1 MDRQELIKKYEKLIQ
16 QNEPELEESKLAES
30 RSKLY
35 NNILRELKR
44 MDDEITTEQAWKKI
58 AEKYDKSIAN
68 VEADFEDW
76 INSGSTQTKEKPE
89 IPKFVA
95 DWIEEVKQRGCGL
108 ADALNCFVSPIM
120 PEKVKQWIQFDF
132 AAIGCHHDNQ
142 ELLAKAWL
150 NGYTIEKEPVWIV
163 KAPYDRYFGGF
174 LEKGNHAEINFSH
187 INRVNAQRFEDK
199 DKAQAVATLVDGT
212 VEEWS
217 EKDEQ

>member
-1 MDRQELIKKYEKLIQ
+1 MDKENLKQELTRHSMNFTNGGVNCEGITLPLIKYIID
-16 QNEPELEESKLAES
+16 NF
-30 RSKLY
+30 
-35 NNILRELKR
+35 
-44 MDDEITTEQAWKKI
+44 DDTPTTQQAWEKI
-58 AEKYDKSIAN
+58 AE
-68 VEADFEDW
+68 EFEEGPKELCATLVSALPPY
-76 INSGSTQTKEKPE
+76 NLSEKPE

-217 EKDEQ
+217 E

>member
-1 MDRQELIKKYEKLIQ
+1 MDKENLKQELTRHSMNFTNGGVNCEGITLPLIKYIID
-16 QNEPELEESKLAES
+16 NF
-30 RSKLY
+30 
-35 NNILRELKR
+35 
-44 MDDEITTEQAWKKI
+44 DDTPTTQQAWEKI
-58 AEKYDKSIAN
+58 AE
-68 VEADFEDW
+68 EFEEGPKELCATLVSALPPY
-76 INSGSTQTKEKPE
+76 NLSEKPE

-108 ADALNCFVSPIM
+108 ADALNYFVSPIM

-150 NGYTIEKEPVWIV
+150 HGYTIEKEPVWIV

-217 EKDEQ
+217 E